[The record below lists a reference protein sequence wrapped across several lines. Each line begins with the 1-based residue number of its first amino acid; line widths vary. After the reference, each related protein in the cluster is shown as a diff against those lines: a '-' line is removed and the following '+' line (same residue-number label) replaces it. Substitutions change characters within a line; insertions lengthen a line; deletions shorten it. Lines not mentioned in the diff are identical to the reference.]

1 MTQDDIIK
9 GNTLI
14 AKFMGEDISFNYSK
28 THLPR
33 CQWKY
38 DGIVE
43 TAYHENYD
51 WLIPAFFKFCE
62 VAEPI
67 VNIPRTR
74 ISFCSDFVAGLWQQ
88 KIEVS
93 YKSLIEGI
101 EWYNKCIDSEK

>member
-1 MTQDDIIK
+1 MKQNEIIK

-14 AKFMGEDISFNYSK
+14 ADFMGDKVSYDYLKSN
-28 THLPR
+28 LPR
-33 CQWKY
+33 QQFKY
-38 DGIVE
+38 EGIVE
-43 TAYHENYD
+43 TAYHENWE

-101 EWYNKCIDSEK
+101 EWYNKNK